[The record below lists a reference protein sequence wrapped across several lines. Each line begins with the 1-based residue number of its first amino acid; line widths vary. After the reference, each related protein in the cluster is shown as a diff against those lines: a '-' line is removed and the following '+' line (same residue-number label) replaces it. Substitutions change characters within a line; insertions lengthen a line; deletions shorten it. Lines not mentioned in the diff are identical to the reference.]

1 MLIYYRKIKAKR
13 KNTYGQFILEQYC
26 LKKILWELLFY
37 KVVMASS
44 ALVFISYT
52 SSYDQSE
59 IEGHESTE

>member
-1 MLIYYRKIKAKR
+1 VPVKITGK
-13 KNTYGQFILEQYC
+13 
-26 LKKILWELLFY
+26 LLFY

-59 IEGHESTE
+59 IEGHEFLNIKNSLAL